1 MPNRKTDTNN
11 NFAVSTDNIGMNY
24 DYPDGDYATRE
35 RIIREHESYQKGLMW
50 TLANSPRV
58 PEKIRQRFQTWGLAK
73 DEFTDNDNWPHQ
85 LYVREARRMVSAYVM
100 TENDC
105 KGRRTAEDS
114 VGLAAYGMD
123 SHHTQRYVDATGHV
137 RNEGDVEVG
146 VPCPYP
152 ISYRSIM
159 PKADQCPNLLVPV
172 CLSATHIAYG
182 SIRMEPVFMVL
193 GQSAATAAVH
203 AIEENADVQKIDYA
217 RLRQRLLDD
226 KQVVVWTDP
235 RGPSGEPIDPKRL
248 PGTVVDDNE
257 AELTGEWV
265 GSTASASFVGT
276 GYRHDGNADKQGKQA
291 RFQTKLPRSG
301 RYEVRF
307 AYTPNSNRAADV
319 PVTVRAADGEHAVRL
334 NEQEVPPIEETF
346 ISLGVFPFN
355 ADQPASVVVS
365 CEGTRG
371 FVVVDAMQFL
381 EK

>member
-1 MPNRKTDTNN
+1 
-11 NFAVSTDNIGMNY
+11 
-24 DYPDGDYATRE
+24 
-35 RIIREHESYQKGLMW
+35 MW

-105 KGRRTAEDS
+105 KSRRTAEDS

-123 SHHTQRYVDATGHV
+123 SHHTQRYVDATGHA

-152 ISYRSIM
+152 ISYRSIV
-159 PKADQCPNLLVPV
+159 PKSGQCSNLLVPICV
-172 CLSATHIAYG
+172 SATHIAYG
-182 SIRMEPVFMVL
+182 SIRMEPVFMIL
-193 GQSAATAAVH
+193 GQSAGTAAV
-203 AIEENADVQKIDYA
+203 AAVEEDTDVQKVEYA

-226 KQVVVWTDP
+226 RQILVWTGP
-235 RGPSGEPIDPKRL
+235 RGRLSVPIDPKQL
-248 PGTVVDDNE
+248 PGIVIDDSD
-257 AELTGEWV
+257 ADLTGEWIV
-265 GSTASASFVGT
+265 STASASFVGT

-291 RFQTKLPRSG
+291 RFQARLPRAG

-319 PVTVRAADGEHAVRL
+319 PVTVRAADGDQTVHVD
-334 NEQEVPPIEETF
+334 EQKAPPMDGAF
-346 ISLGVFPFN
+346 ISLGIFPFD
-355 ADQPASVVVS
+355 ADKPAAVVVS
-365 CEGTRG
+365 CVEAGAARTPRRWTRG
-371 FVVVDAMQFL
+371 YVVIDAVQFL